1 MEPNRTVSLTSSPMG
16 IKKHIP
22 NFITLCNLACG
33 AIGIVLAFESELSY
47 AALMIFAGAFF
58 DFFDGFAA
66 RLLKVS
72 NELGKQ
78 LDSMAD
84 MVTFG
89 VLPAV
94 IAYNLLD
101 YSLNRGLCTFGGPT
115 IIDQYGAYIAILIA
129 VFSGLRLA
137 KFNIDTR
144 QTDSFIGMPT
154 PMNAMFWASIPLI
167 IQPYVGMEVTSNDA
181 WILAPEVPN
190 FLAYVMNEWS
200 LLICIVLLS
209 LLLVSEIPMIALKFK
224 NFGWKDNKVRYIFL
238 AIAILTIIGGLLIKN
253 VFVSIPII
261 LLLYLI
267 ISIVNNLI
275 SKGNEVQS
283 GN

>member
-1 MEPNRTVSLTSSPMG
+1 MG
-16 IKKHIP
+16 ITKHIP
-22 NFITLCNLACG
+22 NFLTLSNLACG
-33 AIGIVLAFESELSY
+33 AIGVVLAFEYRLTA

-58 DFFDGFAA
+58 DFLDGFSA

-89 VLPAV
+89 VLPAM
-94 IAYNLLD
+94 IAFKLFERSGRIEFIGVQGFEKYLPYLALL
-101 YSLNRGLCTFGGPT
+101 
-115 IIDQYGAYIAILIA
+115 IAIL
-129 VFSGLRLA
+129 SGLRLA

-144 QTDSFIGMPT
+144 QSDGFIGMPT
-154 PMNAMFWASIPLI
+154 PINAMFWASLPLI
-167 IQPYVGMEVTSNDA
+167 AIRDQFGFGPIAAIINNP
-181 WILAPEVPN
+181 W
-190 FLAYVMNEWS
+190 FLSV
-200 LLICIVLLS
+200 CIVVLS

-224 NFGWKDNKVRYIFL
+224 NFAWKDNKARFIFL
-238 AIAILTIIGGLLIKN
+238 GYAILTIIGALLINN
-253 VFVSIPII
+253 VFISLPII
-261 LLLYLI
+261 LLLYLV

-283 GN
+283 RN

>member
-1 MEPNRTVSLTSSPMG
+1 MKTNQSVSLTSSPVG
-16 IKKHIP
+16 ITKHIP
-22 NFITLCNLACG
+22 NFLTLCNLACG
-33 AIGIVLAFESELSY
+33 ALGIIFIFEDHLLW
-47 AALMIFAGAFF
+47 AAAMVFVGAVF
-58 DFFDGFAA
+58 DFFDGFSA

-84 MVTFG
+84 MATFG
-89 VLPAV
+89 VLPG
-94 IAYNLLD
+94 ILAYKLLMITT
-101 YSLNRGLCTFGGPT
+101 SLGDATTGFY
-115 IIDQYGAYIAILIA
+115 QYLPYIAVLIP

-144 QTDSFIGMPT
+144 QSDSFIGLPT
-154 PMNAMFWASIPLI
+154 PANALFWSAATFIILPLYM
-167 IQPYVGMEVTSNDA
+167 QCLE
-181 WILAPEVPN
+181 LAPMTTFKSISLNP
-190 FLAYVMNEWS
+190 
-200 LLICIVLLS
+200 LLIASCVLLLS
-209 LLLVSEIPMIALKFK
+209 LLLVAELPLIALKFK
-224 NFGWKDNKVRYIFL
+224 NFGFADNKVRYIFIGL
-238 AIAILTIIGGLLIKN
+238 AILTIIGGLLIKN